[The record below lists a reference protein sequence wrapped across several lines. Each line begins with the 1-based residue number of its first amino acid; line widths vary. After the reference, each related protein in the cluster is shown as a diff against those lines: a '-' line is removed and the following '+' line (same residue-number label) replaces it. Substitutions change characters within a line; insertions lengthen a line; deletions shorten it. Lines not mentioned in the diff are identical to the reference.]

1 MAAGP
6 ISWGMSLG
14 GKGERDDHSHC
25 NPGEAYMLLI
35 TASCETGPAS
45 MHMCTFEI
53 FIWRI
58 LILEFADRCYFK
70 NSTFDLSKLHL
81 YFKFVNI

>member
-1 MAAGP
+1 
-6 ISWGMSLG
+6 MSLG